1 MFHIGASF
9 VSLAPIFYK
18 SQSALILLLLLSKS
32 QPLALGCDLVCRLT
46 DGFDRPASFSSTHD
60 RWTLHEHL
68 LFQRRL
74 CRQGVAVM
82 SKQKLRVK
90 VLMCLDP
97 RFFIFCTLVRPFI
110 KPLRISNMMSCSQDT
125 LSDFP
130 ISCNLAGNRVLAHG
144 TMHLV
149 HCFKKHD
156 SIK

>member
-1 MFHIGASF
+1 MSYPIIGDSTVLHSPPVKNKRGPVA
-9 VSLAPIFYK
+9 
-18 SQSALILLLLLSKS
+18 Q
-32 QPLALGCDLVCRLT
+32 LGARTVRIRKVE
-46 DGFDRPASFSSTHD
+46 GSIPFGST

-74 CRQGVAVM
+74 RRKGVAVM